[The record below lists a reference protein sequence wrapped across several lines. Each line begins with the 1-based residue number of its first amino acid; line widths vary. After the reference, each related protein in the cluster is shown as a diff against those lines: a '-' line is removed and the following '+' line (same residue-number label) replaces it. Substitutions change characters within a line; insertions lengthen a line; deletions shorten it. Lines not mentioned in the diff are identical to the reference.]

1 MDLLV
6 LVLAL
11 TLAQTLVL
19 ALALLL
25 LLHLGCSRKFQLGRS
40 GYTKGGPW
48 EQCSVPYMHAR
59 RRRGFADHC
68 RPPFVDTCTAGA

>member
-1 MDLLV
+1 MRVARNWPHESSSNLPAALVDLLV

-19 ALALLL
+19 VLALLL

-48 EQCSVPYMHAR
+48 EQ
-59 RRRGFADHC
+59 
-68 RPPFVDTCTAGA
+68 

>member
-19 ALALLL
+19 VLALLL

-48 EQCSVPYMHAR
+48 EQ
-59 RRRGFADHC
+59 
-68 RPPFVDTCTAGA
+68 